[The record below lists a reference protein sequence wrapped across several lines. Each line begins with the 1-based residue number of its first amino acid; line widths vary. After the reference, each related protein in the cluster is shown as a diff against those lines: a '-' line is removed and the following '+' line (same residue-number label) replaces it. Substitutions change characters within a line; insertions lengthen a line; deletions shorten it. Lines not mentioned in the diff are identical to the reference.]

1 MSFWTRRKAID
12 TITAGHADS
21 HQLKKTLSWPHLVAL
36 GVGAIV
42 GTGIYTLTG
51 VGAGLAGPGV
61 ILSFLIAGAVCA
73 CAALCYAELSTLM
86 PAAGSAYT
94 YSYAAMG
101 EPVAWFVGWSL
112 ILEYTLVCAA
122 VAVGW
127 SAHATGLFHAAGF
140 PDYLLAGPH
149 VELAGGR
156 HGVVNLP
163 AVIISMAVA
172 GLLALG
178 TRESATVNMVL
189 VFVKIIALV
198 IFVALCLPAFDA
210 SHFTPFMPNG
220 FSAHLPP
227 GAAPDAAKIGV
238 MAAASLI
245 FFAFYGFDAVST
257 AAEETKNPKRDLT
270 IGIVGSMAAC
280 TAIYMIVAAAAIGA
294 SRAEVFSKS
303 EAPLVFILESL
314 SHPKVA
320 QLVALAAVIALPTVI
335 LAFMYGQ
342 SRIFFVMARDG
353 LLPRALSRVNA
364 KTGTPV
370 LMTLLTGALSAV
382 LSGLLSLKDIAE
394 LANAGTLWAFIAVGA
409 SVILLRLREP
419 NRPRVFSTPIWQVV
433 APAGI
438 LGCLYLFISL
448 PVKTQV
454 YFLYAHLIGAA
465 IYLAYGVRK
474 SVLAQQ
480 EKAAG

>member
-1 MSFWTRRKAID
+1 MSIWTRRKAID

-73 CAALCYAELSTLM
+73 CAALCYAELSTM
-86 PAAGSAYT
+86 IPAAGSAYT

-127 SAHATGLFHAAGF
+127 SAHAHGLFKMAGF
-140 PDYLLAGPH
+140 PDALLAGPH
-149 VELAGGR
+149 AGGI
-156 HGVVNLP
+156 VNLP

-178 TRESATVNMVL
+178 TKESATVNMVL
-189 VFVKIIALV
+189 VFVKIVALI
-198 IFVALCLPAFDA
+198 IFVILCLPSFDA
-210 SHFTPFMPNG
+210 GHFTPFMPNG
-220 FSAHLPP
+220 FAATP
-227 GAAPDAAKIGV
+227 GPDGVKVGV

-280 TAIYMIVAAAAIGA
+280 TAIYMIVAAVAIGA

-314 SHPKVA
+314 SHPKIA
-320 QLVALAAVIALPTVI
+320 QLVALAAVVALPTVI

-370 LMTLLTGALSAV
+370 VMTLLTGALSAV
-382 LSGLLSLKDIAE
+382 LSGFLSLKDIAE
-394 LANAGTLWAFIAVGA
+394 LANAGTLAAFIAVGL
-409 SVILLRLREP
+409 SVIVLRRREP
-419 NRPRVFSTPIWQVV
+419 NRLRVFSTPIWQVV

-438 LGCLYLFISL
+438 LGCLYLFYSL
-448 PVKTQV
+448 PLKTQK
-454 YFLYAHLIGAA
+454 YFLIAHCIGAA
-465 IYLAYGVRK
+465 IYLAYGMRK
-474 SVLAQQ
+474 SVLAQA
-480 EKAAG
+480 EKAAS

>member
-1 MSFWTRRKAID
+1 MSIWNRRKAID
-12 TITAGHADS
+12 TASGDAAHA
-21 HQLKKTLSWPHLVAL
+21 LKKTLSWYHLVAL

-61 ILSFLIAGAVCA
+61 MLSFLVAGAVCA
-73 CAALCYAELSTLM
+73 CAALCYAELSTLI
-86 PAAGSAYT
+86 PASGSAYT
-94 YSYAAMG
+94 YSYVAMG

-127 SAHATGLFHAAGF
+127 SAHAQGLFQMAGF
-140 PDYLLAGPH
+140 PPALLAGPH
-149 VELAGGR
+149 QG
-156 HGVVNLP
+156 GVVNLP

-178 TRESATVNMVL
+178 TKESATVNMVL
-189 VFVKIIALV
+189 VVIKIAALAV
-198 IFVALCLPAFDA
+198 FVALCLPAFDA
-210 SHFTPFMPNG
+210 SHFTPFMPQG
-220 FSAHLPP
+220 FAAHTVA
-227 GAAPDAAKIGV
+227 GAGPDGVKVGV

-270 IGIVGSMAAC
+270 IGIVGSMLAC
-280 TAIYMIVAAAAIGA
+280 TLIYMLVAAVAIGA

-303 EAPLVFILESL
+303 EAPLVFILETL
-314 SHPKVA
+314 KHPRMA
-320 QLVALAAVIALPTVI
+320 QLVALAAVVALPTVI

-353 LLPRALSRVNA
+353 LLPPALSRVNQ

-370 LMTLLTGALSAV
+370 LMTLLTGVLSAV
-382 LSGLLSLKDIAE
+382 LSGWLSLKDIAE
-394 LANAGTLWAFIAVGA
+394 LANAGTLAAFIAVGL
-409 SVILLRLREP
+409 SVIILRVRDP
-419 NRPRVFSTPIWQVV
+419 SRPRVFATPLWQVV
-433 APAGI
+433 APGAI
-438 LGCLYLFISL
+438 LGCLYLFSSL
-448 PVKTQV
+448 PAKTQL

-465 IYLAYGVRK
+465 VYLLYGVRR
-474 SVLAQQ
+474 SVLAR
-480 EKAAG
+480 A

>member
-1 MSFWTRRKAID
+1 LSIWTRRKAID
-12 TITAGHADS
+12 TAAGDPAHA
-21 HQLKKTLSWPHLVAL
+21 LKKTLSWYHLIAL

-61 ILSFLIAGAVCA
+61 MLSFLIAGAVCA
-73 CAALCYAELSTLM
+73 CAALCYAELSTM
-86 PAAGSAYT
+86 IPASGSAYT
-94 YSYAAMG
+94 YTYVAVG
-101 EPVAWFVGWSL
+101 EPAAWFVGWSL

-127 SAHATGLFHAAGF
+127 SAHAQGLFQMAGF
-140 PDYLLAGPH
+140 PHALLAGPH
-149 VELAGGR
+149 QGGI
-156 HGVVNLP
+156 VNLP
-163 AVIISMAVA
+163 AVIISFAVA

-178 TRESATVNMVL
+178 TKESATVNMVL
-189 VFVKIIALV
+189 VVIKIAALAVFVV
-198 IFVALCLPAFDA
+198 LCLPAFDA
-210 SHFTPFMPNG
+210 SHFTPFLPQG
-220 FSAHLPP
+220 F
-227 GAAPDAAKIGV
+227 AATAGPDGVKVGV

-270 IGIVGSMAAC
+270 IGIVGSMLIC
-280 TAIYMIVAAAAIGA
+280 TLIYMVVAAVAIGA

-303 EAPLVFILESL
+303 EAPLVFILETL
-314 SHPKVA
+314 KQPRMA
-320 QLVALAAVIALPTVI
+320 QLVALAAVVALPTVI

-353 LLPRALSRVNA
+353 LLPAGLARVNA

-370 LMTLLTGALSAV
+370 LMTLLTGALSAL

-394 LANAGTLWAFIAVGA
+394 LANAGTLWAFIAVGVA
-409 SVILLRLREP
+409 VIILRRREP
-419 NRPRVFSTPIWQVV
+419 NRPRVFATPLWQVV

-438 LGCLYLFISL
+438 LGCLYLFYSL
-448 PVKTQV
+448 PSKTQL
-454 YFLYAHLIGAA
+454 YFLYAHLIGAV
-465 IYLAYGVRK
+465 IYVAYGMRK
-474 SVLAQQ
+474 SVLAR
-480 EKAAG
+480 G

>member
-1 MSFWTRRKAID
+1 MTLSFWTRRKSIDAIA
-12 TITAGHADS
+12 AGHDG

-51 VGAGLAGPGV
+51 IGAGLAGPGV
-61 ILSFLIAGAVCA
+61 ILSFVIAGLICI
-73 CAALCYAELSTLM
+73 CAALCYAELSTLI
-86 PAAGSAYT
+86 PASGSAYT
-94 YSYAAMG
+94 YSYVAMG

-127 SAHATGLFHAAGF
+127 SAHAASLFRMAGV
-140 PDYLLAGPH
+140 PEALLAGPH
-149 VELAGGR
+149 MGGL
-156 HGVVNLP
+156 VNLP
-163 AVIISMAVA
+163 AVFISFAVA

-189 VFVKIIALV
+189 VFVKIIALAV
-198 IFVALCLPAFDA
+198 FVVLCLPAFDA
-210 SHFTPFMPNG
+210 SHFTPFMPQG
-220 FSAHLPP
+220 FATVNAD
-227 GAAPDAAKIGV
+227 GVKVGV

-270 IGIVGSMAAC
+270 IGIVGSMAIC
-280 TAIYMIVAAAAIGA
+280 TAIYMVVAAVSIGA
-294 SRAEVFSKS
+294 SRTEIFSKS

-314 SHPKVA
+314 NHPRTA

-353 LLPRALSRVNA
+353 LLPKTLARVNPR
-364 KTGTPV
+364 TGTPV
-370 LMTLLTGALSAV
+370 LLTILTGALSAV
-382 LSGLLSLKDIAE
+382 LSGWLSLKDIAE
-394 LANAGTLWAFIAVGA
+394 LANAGTLAAFIAVGL
-409 SVILLRLREP
+409 SVIILRIKDP
-419 NRPRVFSTPIWQVV
+419 GRPRVFSTPLWPLV
-433 APAGI
+433 ASGAI
-438 LGCLYLFISL
+438 FGCLYLFYNL
-448 PVKTQV
+448 PTKTQV
-454 YFLYAHLIGAA
+454 YFLYAHLIGVAV
-465 IYLAYGVRK
+465 Y
-474 SVLAQQ
+474 VLFGLRNSALGRTS
-480 EKAAG
+480 KAV

>member
-1 MSFWTRRKAID
+1 MSIWTRRKAID
-12 TITAGHADS
+12 TAAGDPAHA
-21 HQLKKTLSWPHLVAL
+21 LKKTLSWYHLIAL

-61 ILSFLIAGAVCA
+61 MLSFLIAGAVCA
-73 CAALCYAELSTLM
+73 CAALCYAELSTLI
-86 PAAGSAYT
+86 PASGSAYT
-94 YSYAAMG
+94 YTYVAVG
-101 EPVAWFVGWSL
+101 EPAAWFVGWSL

-127 SAHATGLFHAAGF
+127 SAHAQGLFQMAGF
-140 PDYLLAGPH
+140 PHALLAGPH
-149 VELAGGR
+149 QGGI
-156 HGVVNLP
+156 VNLP
-163 AVIISMAVA
+163 AVIISFAVA

-178 TRESATVNMVL
+178 TKESATVNMVL
-189 VFVKIIALV
+189 VVIKIAALA

-210 SHFTPFMPNG
+210 SHFTPFLPQG
-220 FSAHLPP
+220 F
-227 GAAPDAAKIGV
+227 AATAGPDGVKVGV

-270 IGIVGSMAAC
+270 IGIVGSMLIC
-280 TAIYMIVAAAAIGA
+280 TLIYMVVAAVAIGA

-303 EAPLVFILESL
+303 EAPLVFILETL
-314 SHPKVA
+314 KQPRMA
-320 QLVALAAVIALPTVI
+320 QLVALAAVVALPTVI

-353 LLPRALSRVNA
+353 LLPAGLARVNA
-364 KTGTPV
+364 RTGTPV
-370 LMTLLTGALSAV
+370 LMTLLTGALSAL

-394 LANAGTLWAFIAVGA
+394 LANAGTLWAFIAVGVA
-409 SVILLRLREP
+409 VIILRRREP
-419 NRPRVFSTPIWQVV
+419 NRPRVFSTPLWQVV

-438 LGCLYLFISL
+438 LGCLYLFYSL
-448 PVKTQV
+448 PSKTQL
-454 YFLYAHLIGAA
+454 YFLYAHLIGAV
-465 IYLAYGVRK
+465 IYIAYGMRK
-474 SVLAQQ
+474 SALAR
-480 EKAAG
+480 A

>member
-1 MSFWTRRKAID
+1 MSIWTRRKAID

-61 ILSFLIAGAVCA
+61 VLSFLIAGAVCA
-73 CAALCYAELSTLM
+73 CAALCYAELSTM
-86 PAAGSAYT
+86 IPAAGSAYT

-127 SAHATGLFHAAGF
+127 SAHAHGLFKMAGF
-140 PDYLLAGPH
+140 PDALLAGPH
-149 VELAGGR
+149 AGGI
-156 HGVVNLP
+156 VNLP

-189 VFVKIIALV
+189 VCVKIVALIV
-198 IFVALCLPAFDA
+198 FVTLCLPAFDA
-210 SHFTPFMPNG
+210 SHFTPFMPHG
-220 FSAHLPP
+220 FPATV
-227 GAAPDAAKIGV
+227 GPDGVKVGV

-270 IGIVGSMAAC
+270 IGIVGSMAVC
-280 TAIYMIVAAAAIGA
+280 TAIYMIVAAASIGA
-294 SRAEVFSKS
+294 SRTEVFSKS
-303 EAPLVFILESL
+303 EAPLVFILETL
-314 SHPKVA
+314 SHPRMA
-320 QLVALAAVIALPTVI
+320 QLVALAAVVALPTVI

-370 LMTLLTGALSAV
+370 LMTLLTGALSAM
-382 LSGLLSLKDIAE
+382 LSGFLSLKDIAE
-394 LANAGTLWAFIAVGA
+394 LANAGTLAAFIAVGL
-409 SVILLRLREP
+409 SVIVLRRREP
-419 NRPRVFSTPIWQVV
+419 SRPRVFSTPAWQVV

-438 LGCLYLFISL
+438 LGCLYLFYSL
-448 PVKTQV
+448 PAKTQT
-454 YFLYAHLIGAA
+454 YFLIAHLIGAVV
-465 IYLAYGVRK
+465 YVAYGMRK
-474 SVLAQQ
+474 SVLAQA
-480 EKAAG
+480 EKASS

>member
-12 TITAGHADS
+12 TAAGDAA
-21 HQLKKTLSWPHLVAL
+21 HQLKKTLSWPHLIAL

-73 CAALCYAELSTLM
+73 CAALCYAELSTM
-86 PAAGSAYT
+86 IPAAGSAYT
-94 YSYAAMG
+94 YSYVAMG

-127 SAHATGLFHAAGF
+127 SAHAQGLFRMAGL
-140 PDYLLAGPH
+140 PEILLAGPH
-149 VELAGGR
+149 AGGL
-156 HGVVNLP
+156 VNLP
-163 AVIISMAVA
+163 AVIISFAVA

-178 TRESATVNMVL
+178 TRESAIVNMVL
-189 VFVKIIALV
+189 VAIKILALAAFVVLT
-198 IFVALCLPAFDA
+198 LPAFDA
-210 SHFTPFMPNG
+210 SHFTPFMPKG
-220 FSAHLPP
+220 FAAHVVP
-227 GAAPDAAKIGV
+227 GAGPDGVKVGV

-270 IGIVGSMAAC
+270 IGIVGSMVAC
-280 TAIYMIVAAAAIGA
+280 TAIYMLVAAAAIGA

-303 EAPLVFILESL
+303 EAPLVFILEAL
-314 SHPKVA
+314 RHPKMA
-320 QLVALAAVIALPTVI
+320 QVVALAAVFALPTVI

-353 LLPRALSRVNA
+353 LLPQALSKVNK

-370 LMTLLTGALSAV
+370 LMTLLTGALSAA

-394 LANAGTLWAFIAVGA
+394 LANAGTLAAFIAVGL
-409 SVILLRLREP
+409 SVIVLRLRDP
-419 NRPRVFSTPIWQVV
+419 KRPRVFATPLWQGV
-433 APAGI
+433 APGAI
-438 LGCLYLFISL
+438 LGCLYLFSSL
-448 PVKTQV
+448 PAKTQL

-465 IYLAYGVRK
+465 IYFLYGVRR
-474 SVLAQQ
+474 SVLARA
-480 EKAAG
+480 ETPAV

>member
-1 MSFWTRRKAID
+1 LSIWTRRKAID
-12 TITAGHADS
+12 TAAGDPAHA
-21 HQLKKTLSWPHLVAL
+21 LKKTLSWYHLIAL

-61 ILSFLIAGAVCA
+61 MLSFLIAGAVCA
-73 CAALCYAELSTLM
+73 CAALCYAELSTM
-86 PAAGSAYT
+86 IPASGSAYT
-94 YSYAAMG
+94 YSYVAMG

-127 SAHATGLFHAAGF
+127 SAHAAGLFQMAGVPHA
-140 PDYLLAGPH
+140 LLAGPH
-149 VELAGGR
+149 QGGI
-156 HGVVNLP
+156 VNLP
-163 AVIISMAVA
+163 AVIISFAVA

-178 TRESATVNMVL
+178 TKESATVNIVL
-189 VFVKIIALV
+189 VVIKIAALAVFVV
-198 IFVALCLPAFDA
+198 LCLPAFDA
-210 SHFTPFMPNG
+210 SHFTPFLPKG
-220 FSAHLPP
+220 FAAVP
-227 GAAPDAAKIGV
+227 GPDGVKVGV

-270 IGIVGSMAAC
+270 IGIVGSMLVC
-280 TAIYMIVAAAAIGA
+280 TLIYMVVAAVAIGA

-303 EAPLVFILESL
+303 EAPLVFILETL
-314 SHPKVA
+314 SHPRMA
-320 QLVALAAVIALPTVI
+320 QVVALAAVVALPTVI

-353 LLPRALSRVNA
+353 LLPEALSRVNP

-370 LMTLLTGALSAV
+370 LMTLLTGALSAG

-394 LANAGTLWAFIAVGA
+394 LANAGTLAAFIAVGL
-409 SVILLRLREP
+409 SVIILRRREP
-419 NRPRVFSTPIWQVV
+419 SRPRVFSTPLWQVV
-433 APAGI
+433 APGAI
-438 LGCLYLFISL
+438 LGCLYLFSSL
-448 PVKTQV
+448 PAKTQI
-454 YFLYAHLIGAA
+454 YFLIAHGIGAVVY
-465 IYLAYGVRK
+465 IAYGMRK
-474 SVLAQQ
+474 SLLA
-480 EKAAG
+480 KAERA

>member
-51 VGAGLAGPGV
+51 IGAGLAGPGV

-127 SAHATGLFHAAGF
+127 SAHAHGLFKLMGF
-140 PDYLLAGPH
+140 PDALLAGPH
-149 VELAGGR
+149 AGGLI
-156 HGVVNLP
+156 NLP

-172 GLLALG
+172 GLLAIG
-178 TRESATVNMVL
+178 TRESAVVNMVL
-189 VFVKIIALV
+189 VAVKIVALIV
-198 IFVALCLPAFDA
+198 FVVLCLPAFDA

-220 FSAHLPP
+220 FSATP
-227 GAAPDAAKIGV
+227 GPDGVKIGV

-280 TAIYMIVAAAAIGA
+280 TAIYMIVAAVSIGA

-419 NRPRVFSTPIWQVV
+419 NRPRVFSTPVWQVV

>member
-1 MSFWTRRKAID
+1 LSIWNRRKAID
-12 TITAGHADS
+12 TASGDPAHA
-21 HQLKKTLSWPHLVAL
+21 LKKTLSWYHLIAL

-61 ILSFLIAGAVCA
+61 MLSFLIAGAVCA
-73 CAALCYAELSTLM
+73 CAALCYAELSTM
-86 PAAGSAYT
+86 IPASGSAYT
-94 YSYAAMG
+94 YSYVAMG

-127 SAHATGLFHAAGF
+127 SAHATGLFRMAGF
-140 PDYLLAGPH
+140 PEFLLAGPH
-149 VELAGGR
+149 VILDDGTRGLI
-156 HGVVNLP
+156 NLP
-163 AVIISMAVA
+163 AVIISFAVA

-178 TRESATVNMVL
+178 TKESATVNMVL
-189 VFVKIIALV
+189 VVIKITALA

-210 SHFTPFMPNG
+210 SHFTPFMPQG
-220 FSAHLPP
+220 FAAHTVAGV
-227 GAAPDAAKIGV
+227 GADGIKVGV

-270 IGIVGSMAAC
+270 IGIVGSMLVC
-280 TAIYMIVAAAAIGA
+280 TLIYMVVAAVAIGA

-303 EAPLVFILESL
+303 EAPLVFILETL
-314 SHPKVA
+314 QHPKMA
-320 QLVALAAVIALPTVI
+320 QLVALAAVVALPTVI

-353 LLPRALSRVNA
+353 LLPPALSRVNP

-370 LMTLLTGALSAV
+370 LMTLLTGALAAV

-394 LANAGTLWAFIAVGA
+394 LANAGTLAAFIAVGL
-409 SVILLRLREP
+409 SVIILRRREP
-419 NRPRVFSTPIWQVV
+419 DRPRVFSTPLWQLV
-433 APAGI
+433 APGAI
-438 LGCLYLFISL
+438 LGCLYLFYSL
-448 PVKTQV
+448 PAKTQL

-465 IYLAYGVRK
+465 VYLLYGVRR
-474 SVLAQQ
+474 SALARA
-480 EKAAG
+480 EAGRV

>member
-1 MSFWTRRKAID
+1 LSFWTRRKAID
-12 TITAGHADS
+12 TITAGHDGA
-21 HQLKKTLSWPHLVAL
+21 HQLKKTLSWYHLVAL

-73 CAALCYAELSTLM
+73 CAALCYAELSTMM

-101 EPVAWFVGWSL
+101 EPVAWAVGWSL

-127 SAHATGLFHAAGF
+127 SAHATGLFKAAGF
-140 PDYLLAGPH
+140 PDFLLAGPH
-149 VELAGGR
+149 QGGI
-156 HGVVNLP
+156 VNLP
-163 AVIISMAVA
+163 AVFISMAVA

-178 TRESATVNMVL
+178 TRESATVNMIL
-189 VFVKIIALV
+189 VFVKIIALAV
-198 IFVALCLPAFDA
+198 FVALCLPAFNA

-220 FSAHLPP
+220 FQAHVPA
-227 GAAPDAAKIGV
+227 GAAADAAKVGV

-280 TAIYMIVAAAAIGA
+280 TAIYMIVAAVAIGA
-294 SRAEVFSKS
+294 SRAEVFSQS
-303 EAPLVFILESL
+303 EAPLVFILETL
-314 SHPKVA
+314 NQAKVA
-320 QLVALAAVIALPTVI
+320 GFVALAAVIALPTVI

-353 LLPRALSRVNA
+353 LLPRALSAVNA

-370 LMTLLTGALSAV
+370 LMTLLTGVLSAV
-382 LSGLLSLKDIAE
+382 ISGFLSLKDIAE
-394 LANAGTLWAFIAVGA
+394 LANAGTLAAFIAVGV
-409 SVILLRLREP
+409 SVIVLRRREP
-419 NRPRVFSTPIWQVV
+419 NRPRVFSTPLWQVV
-433 APAGI
+433 APAGV
-438 LGCLYLFISL
+438 LGCLYLFYSL
-448 PVKTQV
+448 PAKTQL
-454 YFLYAHLIGAA
+454 YFLYAHIIGAV
-465 IYLAYGVRK
+465 IYFAYGKRK

>member
-1 MSFWTRRKAID
+1 MSFWTRRKSID

-51 VGAGLAGPGV
+51 IGAGLAGPGV

-73 CAALCYAELSTLM
+73 CAALCYAELSTMM

-101 EPVAWFVGWSL
+101 EQVAWFVGWSL

-127 SAHATGLFHAAGF
+127 SAHAHGLFKLMGF
-140 PDYLLAGPH
+140 PDALLAGPH
-149 VELAGGR
+149 AGGLI
-156 HGVVNLP
+156 NLP

-172 GLLALG
+172 GLLAIG
-178 TRESATVNMVL
+178 TRESAVVNMVL
-189 VFVKIIALV
+189 VAVKILALIV
-198 IFVALCLPAFDA
+198 FVVLCLPAFDA
-210 SHFTPFMPNG
+210 GHFTPFMPNG
-220 FSAHLPP
+220 FSATP
-227 GAAPDAAKIGV
+227 GPDGVKIGV

-280 TAIYMIVAAAAIGA
+280 TAIYMIVAAVSIGA

-314 SHPKVA
+314 SHPKIA

-370 LMTLLTGALSAV
+370 MMTLLTGALSAV

-419 NRPRVFSTPIWQVV
+419 SRPRVFSTPIWQVV

-448 PVKTQV
+448 PAKTQV

-465 IYLAYGVRK
+465 IYLAYGARK

>member
-1 MSFWTRRKAID
+1 MSFWNRRKAID
-12 TITAGHADS
+12 TAAGDPAHA
-21 HQLKKTLSWPHLVAL
+21 LKKTLSWYHLIAL

-73 CAALCYAELSTLM
+73 CAALCYAELSTM
-86 PAAGSAYT
+86 IPASGSAYT
-94 YSYAAMG
+94 YSYVAMG

-112 ILEYTLVCAA
+112 VLEYTLVCAA

-127 SAHATGLFHAAGF
+127 SAHATGLFRLAGF
-140 PDYLLAGPH
+140 PEFLLAGPH
-149 VELAGGR
+149 QGGL
-156 HGVVNLP
+156 VNLP
-163 AVIISMAVA
+163 AVIISFAVA

-178 TRESATVNMVL
+178 TKESATVNMVL
-189 VFVKIIALV
+189 VAIKILALAAFVVLT
-198 IFVALCLPAFDA
+198 LPVFDA
-210 SHFTPFMPNG
+210 SHFTPFMPKG
-220 FSAHLPP
+220 FAATA
-227 GAAPDAAKIGV
+227 GADGVKVGV

-270 IGIVGSMAAC
+270 IGIVGSMLVC
-280 TAIYMIVAAAAIGA
+280 TLIYMVVAAVAIGA
-294 SRAEVFSKS
+294 SRAEVFSRS
-303 EAPLVFILESL
+303 EAPLVFILEAL
-314 SHPKVA
+314 NHPKMA
-320 QLVALAAVIALPTVI
+320 QVVALAAVVALPTVI

-353 LLPRALSRVNA
+353 LLPAGLAKVNA

-394 LANAGTLWAFIAVGA
+394 LANAGTLAAFIAVGL
-409 SVILLRLREP
+409 SVIILRRREP
-419 NRPRVFSTPIWQVV
+419 NRTRVFSTPIWWLV
-433 APAGI
+433 APGAI
-438 LGCLYLFISL
+438 LGCLYLFSSL
-448 PVKTQV
+448 PAKTQL
-454 YFLYAHLIGAA
+454 YFLYAHVIGFAV
-465 IYLAYGVRK
+465 YFLYGVRR
-474 SVLAQQ
+474 SVLARGGP
-480 EKAAG
+480 ATV

>member
-1 MSFWTRRKAID
+1 MSIWNRRKAID
-12 TITAGHADS
+12 TAAGDHA
-21 HQLKKTLSWPHLVAL
+21 HALKKTLSWYHLIAL

-61 ILSFLIAGAVCA
+61 MLSFLIAGAVCA
-73 CAALCYAELSTLM
+73 CAALCYAELSTM
-86 PAAGSAYT
+86 IPASGSAYT
-94 YSYAAMG
+94 YSYVAMG

-127 SAHATGLFHAAGF
+127 SAHATGLFRMAGF
-140 PDYLLAGPH
+140 PEFLLAGPH
-149 VELAGGR
+149 VVLDDGTRGLI
-156 HGVVNLP
+156 NLP
-163 AVIISMAVA
+163 AVIISFAVA

-178 TRESATVNMVL
+178 TKESATVNIVL
-189 VFVKIIALV
+189 VVVKIAALAL
-198 IFVALCLPAFDA
+198 FVVLCLPAFDA
-210 SHFTPFMPNG
+210 GHFTPFMPQG
-220 FSAHLPP
+220 FAATA
-227 GAAPDAAKIGV
+227 GADGVKVGV

-270 IGIVGSMAAC
+270 IGIVGSMLVC
-280 TAIYMIVAAAAIGA
+280 TLIYMLVAAVAIGA

-303 EAPLVFILESL
+303 EAPLVFILETL
-314 SHPKVA
+314 NHPKMA
-320 QLVALAAVIALPTVI
+320 QLVALAAVVALPTVI

-353 LLPRALSRVNA
+353 LLPPGLARVNP

-370 LMTLLTGALSAV
+370 LMTLLTGALAAV

-394 LANAGTLWAFIAVGA
+394 LANAGTLAAFIAVGL
-409 SVILLRLREP
+409 SVIILRRREP
-419 NRPRVFSTPIWQVV
+419 NRPRVFATPLWQVV
-433 APAGI
+433 APGAI
-438 LGCLYLFISL
+438 LGCLYLFSSL
-448 PVKTQV
+448 PAKTQL

-465 IYLAYGVRK
+465 VYLLYGVRR
-474 SVLAQQ
+474 SVLARAQ
-480 EKAAG
+480 AGRV

>member
-1 MSFWTRRKAID
+1 MSIWTRRKAID

-73 CAALCYAELSTLM
+73 CAALCYAELSTM
-86 PAAGSAYT
+86 IPAAGSAYT

-127 SAHATGLFHAAGF
+127 SAHAHGLFTIAGF
-140 PDYLLAGPH
+140 PDALLAGPH
-149 VELAGGR
+149 AGGI
-156 HGVVNLP
+156 VNLP

-189 VFVKIIALV
+189 VFVKIVALI

-220 FSAHLPP
+220 FPAVV
-227 GAAPDAAKIGV
+227 GPDGVKVGV

-270 IGIVGSMAAC
+270 IGIVGSMAVC
-280 TAIYMIVAAAAIGA
+280 TAIYMIVAAASIGA
-294 SRAEVFSKS
+294 SRTEVFSKS
-303 EAPLVFILESL
+303 EAPLVFILETL
-314 SHPKVA
+314 SHPKMA
-320 QLVALAAVIALPTVI
+320 QLVALAAVVALPTVI

-382 LSGLLSLKDIAE
+382 LSGFLSLKDIAE
-394 LANAGTLWAFIAVGA
+394 LANAGTLAAFIAVGL
-409 SVILLRLREP
+409 SVIVLRRREP
-419 NRPRVFSTPIWQVV
+419 NRPRVFATPAWQVV

-438 LGCLYLFISL
+438 LGCLYLFYSL
-448 PVKTQV
+448 PAKTQI
-454 YFLYAHLIGAA
+454 YFLIAHVIGAA
-465 IYLAYGVRK
+465 VYVVYGMRK
-474 SVLAQQ
+474 SVLAQA
-480 EKAAG
+480 EKASS

>member
-1 MSFWTRRKAID
+1 MSIWTRRKAID

-61 ILSFLIAGAVCA
+61 VLSFLIAGAVCA
-73 CAALCYAELSTLM
+73 CAALCYAELSTM
-86 PAAGSAYT
+86 IPAAGSAYT

-127 SAHATGLFHAAGF
+127 SAHAHGLFKMAGF
-140 PDYLLAGPH
+140 PDALLAGPH
-149 VELAGGR
+149 AGGI
-156 HGVVNLP
+156 VNLP

-189 VFVKIIALV
+189 VFVKIVALIV
-198 IFVALCLPAFDA
+198 FVTLCLPAFDA

-220 FSAHLPP
+220 FPAKV
-227 GAAPDAAKIGV
+227 GPDGVKVGV

-270 IGIVGSMAAC
+270 IGIVGSMAVC
-280 TAIYMIVAAAAIGA
+280 TAIYMIVAAASIGA
-294 SRAEVFSKS
+294 SRTEVFSKS
-303 EAPLVFILESL
+303 EAPLVFILETL
-314 SHPKVA
+314 SHPRMA
-320 QLVALAAVIALPTVI
+320 QLVALAAVVALPTVI

-382 LSGLLSLKDIAE
+382 LSGFLSLKDIAE
-394 LANAGTLWAFIAVGA
+394 LANAGTLAAFIAVGL
-409 SVILLRLREP
+409 SVIVLRRREP
-419 NRPRVFSTPIWQVV
+419 SRPRVFSTPAWQVV

-438 LGCLYLFISL
+438 LGCLYLFYSL
-448 PVKTQV
+448 PAKTQT
-454 YFLYAHLIGAA
+454 YFLIAHLIGAVV
-465 IYLAYGVRK
+465 YVAYGMRK
-474 SVLAQQ
+474 SVLAQA
-480 EKAAG
+480 EKAPS